1 MAIRNGNKAR
11 NGKRRESRL
20 APRTDPPPVEPS
32 PFRRP
37 KPERKSRAS
46 KVHPRGRDLKYPLAD
61 ITRRLQMIS
70 AVAITAEIALKTQ
83 NCEQDSDIAA
93 CLRHGVVDA
102 LTTQIERICRLRI
115 PAAVDAP

>member
-1 MAIRNGNKAR
+1 
-11 NGKRRESRL
+11 L
-20 APRTDPPPVEPS
+20 ATPAERPLIDPS
-32 PFRRP
+32 LIRRP
-37 KPERKSRAS
+37 KSERKSIAS
-46 KVHPRGRDLKYPLAD
+46 KARPRGRDLQYPLAD
-61 ITRRLQMIS
+61 ITRRLQVIS

-102 LTTQIERICRLRI
+102 LTTQIERICRLPI